1 MPANAS
7 ISYSSSQF
15 ADIIGACLMVVSHVA
30 HAAPPPD
37 ADMSLAPW
45 FHSLTIPNTGSSC
58 CGAADCRNYPVVV
71 ASDGYR
77 VQFRGQWLK
86 VPPAVVQ
93 DRWDNPTGDYVTC
106 IIDAAEPEVL
116 CFIKAPRT
124 SYLCTVILT
133 GWPAGLVKINYL
145 RGGEHAQSRMR
156 RHGSGRDPAQALRC
170 RRLGHGRASRQAR
183 ARPR

>member
-7 ISYSSSQF
+7 ISYSSSRF

-45 FHSLTIPNTGSSC
+45 FHSLMIPNTGSSC

-93 DRWDNPTGDYVTC
+93 DCWDNPTGDYVTC
-106 IIDAAEPEVL
+106 ISDAA
-116 CFIKAPRT
+116 T
-124 SYLCTVILT
+124 
-133 GWPAGLVKINYL
+133 
-145 RGGEHAQSRMR
+145 
-156 RHGSGRDPAQALRC
+156 GSGGQKTNHLRVTIC
-170 RRLGHGRASRQAR
+170 SSPTIRR
-183 ARPR
+183 RPRVLSLDPSG

>member
-1 MPANAS
+1 MAPTCGRDPAGSA
-7 ISYSSSQF
+7 
-15 ADIIGACLMVVSHVA
+15 GGVKE
-30 HAAPPPD
+30 APRRRRGC
-37 ADMSLAPW
+37 W

-124 SYLCTVILT
+124 
-133 GWPAGLVKINYL
+133 
-145 RGGEHAQSRMR
+145 
-156 RHGSGRDPAQALRC
+156 
-170 RRLGHGRASRQAR
+170 
-183 ARPR
+183 

>member
-7 ISYSSSQF
+7 ISYSSSRF

-37 ADMSLAPW
+37 ADMRLAPW

-77 VQFRGQWLK
+77 VQFKGQWLK
-86 VPPAVVQ
+86 VLPQSCRIVGIIPPGI
-93 DRWDNPTGDYVTC
+93 T
-106 IIDAAEPEVL
+106 
-116 CFIKAPRT
+116 
-124 SYLCTVILT
+124 
-133 GWPAGLVKINYL
+133 
-145 RGGEHAQSRMR
+145 
-156 RHGSGRDPAQALRC
+156 
-170 RRLGHGRASRQAR
+170 
-183 ARPR
+183 

>member
-1 MPANAS
+1 MLANAS
-7 ISYSSSQF
+7 ISYSSSRF

-37 ADMSLAPW
+37 ADMRLAPW
-45 FHSLTIPNTGSSC
+45 FHSLMIPNTGSSC

-77 VQFRGQWLK
+77 VQFKGQWLK

-93 DRWDNPTGDYVTC
+93 DRGDNPTGDYVTC
-106 IIDAAEPEVL
+106 IIDASEPEVL

-124 SYLCTVILT
+124 
-133 GWPAGLVKINYL
+133 
-145 RGGEHAQSRMR
+145 
-156 RHGSGRDPAQALRC
+156 
-170 RRLGHGRASRQAR
+170 
-183 ARPR
+183 

>member
-1 MPANAS
+1 MLANAS
-7 ISYSSSQF
+7 ISYSSSRF

-37 ADMSLAPW
+37 ADISLAPW

-86 VPPAVVQ
+86 VPPSVVQ
-93 DRWDNPTGDYVTC
+93 DRGDNP
-106 IIDAAEPEVL
+106 
-116 CFIKAPRT
+116 
-124 SYLCTVILT
+124 
-133 GWPAGLVKINYL
+133 KI
-145 RGGEHAQSRMR
+145 
-156 RHGSGRDPAQALRC
+156 
-170 RRLGHGRASRQAR
+170 GRAHV
-183 ARPR
+183 

>member
-7 ISYSSSQF
+7 ISYSSSRF

-86 VPPAVVQ
+86 VPPSVVQ
-93 DRWDNPTGDYVTC
+93 MKHNTSGSAASMQSAAHVVG
-106 IIDAAEPEVL
+106 IITMRYRIDMP
-116 CFIKAPRT
+116 PR
-124 SYLCTVILT
+124 
-133 GWPAGLVKINYL
+133 G
-145 RGGEHAQSRMR
+145 
-156 RHGSGRDPAQALRC
+156 
-170 RRLGHGRASRQAR
+170 
-183 ARPR
+183 